1 MSRNQNVIQIKKSTR
16 LPVLW
21 QAYSTLYYQSKLKP
35 LVDDTYNKYLNGLK
49 KDNIVSDD
57 KGNKPAKSCK
67 SWLEFQNEIMKAE
80 FEKAMDEVKAEVAQY
95 HEQLK
100 KKNEPAREPLPG
112 HYQRL
117 VKHW

>member
-1 MSRNQNVIQIKKSTR
+1 VIQIKKSTR

-35 LVDDTYNKYLNGLK
+35 LVDDAYNKYLDGLK

-57 KGNKPAKSCK
+57 KGNEPVKSCK
-67 SWLEFQNEIMKAE
+67 SRLEFQNEIAKAK
-80 FEKAMDEVKAEVAQY
+80 FEKATDEVKVEVAQY
-95 HEQLK
+95 RERLK
-100 KKNEPAREPLPG
+100 KKDEPAREPLPG

-117 VKHW
+117 VKRW